1 MCIKTLQEGVKNVRH
16 VSNFY
21 DHRTFSVK
29 HLAELEY
36 TLENGSLVYNKVDF
50 ILLK

>member
-1 MCIKTLQEGVKNVRH
+1 MCIINLQEGVKNVQH
-16 VSNFY
+16 VSNIY

-29 HLAELEY
+29 HLAELEH
-36 TLENGSLVYNKVDF
+36 TLENGSLVCNKVDF

>member
-1 MCIKTLQEGVKNVRH
+1 MH
-16 VSNFY
+16 VSSFY
-21 DHRTFSVK
+21 DHRTFLVK

-36 TLENGSLVYNKVDF
+36 TFKNGSLVCNKVDF